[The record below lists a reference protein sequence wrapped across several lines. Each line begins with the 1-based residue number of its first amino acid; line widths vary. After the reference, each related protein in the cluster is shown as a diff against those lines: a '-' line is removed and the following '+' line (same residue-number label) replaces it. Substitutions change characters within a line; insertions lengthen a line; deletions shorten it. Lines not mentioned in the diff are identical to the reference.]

1 MTGTNYTHV
10 ATLMVQV
17 LAATAFGVF
26 GHFASAEP
34 RSEPMILSVQV
45 AAAAAPVGFV
55 EGQLAASR
63 QFVAQAIQ
71 ESQQTLAT
79 LLAAN
84 DFSGLPWTSVSS
96 QPGTVQDRLADY
108 AETQRTAFD
117 EYGDLVRLRHQR
129 ISLELDE
136 RQADLVLDFMTT
148 GFLVSPSNMMP
159 IAQLPPPV
167 LSLPNPVT
175 PFPGLGY
182 HTAGF
187 FSSGPTQP

>member
-1 MTGTNYTHV
+1 MICSNYINV

-17 LAATAFGVF
+17 FVATAFSVF
-26 GHFASAEP
+26 VLPASAEP
-34 RSEPMILSVQV
+34 RPEPMMLSVQI
-45 AAAAAPVGFV
+45 AAAPDSFV

-63 QFVAQAIQ
+63 QFVEQAIQ

-84 DFSGLPWTSVSS
+84 DFSGLPWTSVAS
-96 QPGTVQDRLADY
+96 QPGTVQDRLNDY
-108 AETQRTAFD
+108 AETQLTAFD
-117 EYGDLVRLRHQR
+117 EYGDLLRLRHQR
-129 ISLELDE
+129 ISLEFDD

-148 GFLVSPSNMMP
+148 GFLVPSPNMMP
-159 IAQLPPPV
+159 IAQTPPPI

-182 HTAGF
+182 RAAGF
-187 FSSGPTQP
+187 FSSGPAQP

>member
-1 MTGTNYTHV
+1 MIGLNYRHV

-17 LAATAFGVF
+17 LAATSFGVF
-26 GHFASAEP
+26 ALPASAELRP
-34 RSEPMILSVQV
+34 EPMMLSVQI
-45 AAAAAPVGFV
+45 AAAPVGFV
-55 EGQLAASR
+55 DGQLAASR
-63 QFVAQAIQ
+63 QFVADAIQ

-84 DFSGLPWTSVSS
+84 DFSGLPWTSVAS
-96 QPGTVQDRLADY
+96 QPGTIQDRLMDY

-136 RQADLVLDFMTT
+136 RQAGLVLDFMTT
-148 GFLVSPSNMMP
+148 GFLISPPNMMP

>member
-1 MTGTNYTHV
+1 MICPNYRHSATLIVPVLV
-10 ATLMVQV
+10 ATV
-17 LAATAFGVF
+17 LGVF
-26 GHFASAEP
+26 GPPASAEP
-34 RSEPMILSVQV
+34 RPEPMMLSVQI
-45 AAAAAPVGFV
+45 AAAPVGFV

-71 ESQQTLAT
+71 ESQQTLAM

-84 DFSGLPWTSVSS
+84 DFSGLPWTSANS

-108 AETQRTAFD
+108 AETQRTAFE

-129 ISLELDE
+129 ILLELDE
-136 RQADLVLDFMTT
+136 RQAGLVLDFMTT
-148 GFLVSPSNMMP
+148 GFLTSPPNMMP

-167 LSLPNPVT
+167 LSLPNPVA

>member
-1 MTGTNYTHV
+1 MIGLNYRHV
-10 ATLMVQV
+10 ASLMVQV
-17 LAATAFGVF
+17 LAATSFGVF
-26 GHFASAEP
+26 ALPASAEP
-34 RSEPMILSVQV
+34 RPEPMMLSVQI
-45 AAAAAPVGFV
+45 AAAPVGFV
-55 EGQLAASR
+55 DGQLAASR
-63 QFVAQAIQ
+63 QFVADAIQ

-84 DFSGLPWTSVSS
+84 DFSGLPWTSVAS
-96 QPGTVQDRLADY
+96 QPGTIQDRLMDY

-136 RQADLVLDFMTT
+136 RQAGLVLDFMTT
-148 GFLVSPSNMMP
+148 GFLIAPPNMMP

>member
-1 MTGTNYTHV
+1 MIGSNYRHV
-10 ATLMVQV
+10 ATLIVPV
-17 LAATAFGVF
+17 LAASAFGVF
-26 GHFASAEP
+26 GLPALAEP
-34 RSEPMILSVQV
+34 RPEPMMLSVQI
-45 AAAAAPVGFV
+45 AAAPVGFV
-55 EGQLAASR
+55 EGQLAVSR
-63 QFVAQAIQ
+63 EFVAQAIQ

-84 DFSGLPWTSVSS
+84 DFAGLPWTSVAS
-96 QPGTVQDRLADY
+96 QPGTVQDRVTEY

-129 ISLELDE
+129 ILLELDE
-136 RQADLVLDFMTT
+136 RQAGLVFDFMTT
-148 GFLVSPSNMMP
+148 GFLVSPPNTMP
-159 IAQLPPPV
+159 IAQLPPSV
-167 LSLPNPVT
+167 LSLPNSVT

>member
-1 MTGTNYTHV
+1 MIGLNYRHG

-17 LAATAFGVF
+17 LAATVLGVL
-26 GHFASAEP
+26 GLPASAEP
-34 RSEPMILSVQV
+34 RSEPMMLGVQITAV
-45 AAAAAPVGFV
+45 PVGFV
-55 EGQLAASR
+55 EGQLAANR

-96 QPGTVQDRLADY
+96 QPGTVQDRLTDY

-136 RQADLVLDFMTT
+136 RQAGLVLDFTTT

>member
-1 MTGTNYTHV
+1 MIDPNYRHG

-17 LAATAFGVF
+17 LAATTFGVF
-26 GHFASAEP
+26 ALPASAEP
-34 RSEPMILSVQV
+34 RPEPMMLSAQII
-45 AAAAAPVGFV
+45 AAPVGFV
-55 EGQLAASR
+55 EGQLAANR

-71 ESQQTLAT
+71 ESQQNLAT

-84 DFSGLPWTSVSS
+84 DFSGLPWTSVGS

-136 RQADLVLDFMTT
+136 RQAGLVLDFMTT
-148 GFLVSPSNMMP
+148 GFLVSTPNMMP
-159 IAQLPPPV
+159 IAQLPPPL

-175 PFPGLGY
+175 PFPGLSS